1 MNEKYI
7 VALSFAGQ
15 DRVFAETVASM
26 LRGRGITVFY
36 DKFEQHELWG
46 KDLFATLRQIYTQ
59 DCQHVIMIL
68 SPSYLERMW
77 TKFERQQIIEKL
89 AVNHGQDAV
98 LPVRLEGFEE
108 EVPGLSKGIGYL
120 SVSADQASLVVDNL
134 LKKLGRTGYEIDS
147 AEAYERT
154 LRMLARRDAGVLSYD
169 RMYTSTEAM
178 TDDYGIVRGDVLNW
192 FGDEY
197 VWKKQA
203 GQPLVL
209 YAQNEVLD
217 EVRPK
222 GLVELCKFEAP
233 EAWVGSGRWAVY
245 WLRSESRDT
254 EKNTYENPPLFIA
267 LYLGSPNTDG
277 FSFLLENEEIDAA
290 FLAALLL
297 KDENAQRF
305 YDRAKNRFRDLR

>member
-1 MNEKYI
+1 MSEKYL

-15 DRVFAETVASM
+15 DRVFAEEVASM
-26 LRGRGITVFY
+26 LRDRGVTVFY

-46 KDLFATLRQIYTQ
+46 KDLFATLRQVYTQ

-98 LPVRLEGFEE
+98 LPVRLEGFED

-120 SVSADQASLVVDNL
+120 SVSEGQASLVVDNL

-154 LRMLARRDAGVLSYD
+154 LRMLALRDAGVLSYD

-178 TDDYGIVRGDVLNW
+178 TDDYGVVRGDVLNW

-197 VWKKQA
+197 IWKKQA

-209 YAQNEVLD
+209 YAQNEALD

-233 EAWVGSGRWAVY
+233 DAWVGCGRWMVY
-245 WLRSESRDT
+245 WLHSESRDAEEDT
-254 EKNTYENPPLFIA
+254 NENPPLFIA
-267 LYLGSPNTDG
+267 LYLGSPNTDD
-277 FSFLLENEEIDAA
+277 FSALLENGEIDAA
-290 FLAALLL
+290 FLAALFL
-297 KDENAQRF
+297 KGENAQRF